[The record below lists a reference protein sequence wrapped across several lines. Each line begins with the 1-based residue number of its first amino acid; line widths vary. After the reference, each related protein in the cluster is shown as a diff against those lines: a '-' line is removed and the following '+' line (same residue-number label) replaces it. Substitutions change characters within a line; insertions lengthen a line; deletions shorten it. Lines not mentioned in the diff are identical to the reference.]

1 MEFLSLIATR
11 TDSGAGVRQNPRPD
25 SAGGSQFD
33 KLLGKA
39 LKESEGSVKSG
50 KNPGAATYRKD
61 AEPIVPKEPLLPDDD
76 TDDTDPSTV
85 AGMMGDQSKVVFI
98 LEGDKES
105 AITPEMR
112 ISDATLVIGTPW
124 QDPAM
129 GEADTLNLADAEM
142 ESDVKSQT
150 TELTEMQTPKAEASD
165 QSQTAR
171 AATATEAA
179 MERAIAQELAARAK
193 AEPSTAGAE
202 IEQDAGGEVAA
213 RTPIRMVDKQGEGQN
228 EDSSEK
234 GDPSPLE
241 NENGA
246 APAKGRKDKTYSE
259 TEESVRNAADGSA
272 RPTHNA
278 GAAVDGLKP
287 ERFQADQQLRSM
299 PTGMPVRQENRVEEM
314 VSRIE
319 TMQNETK
326 QSMTIQLK
334 PEFLG
339 KVALEV
345 AVDAAGLHVK
355 ISAANSDVRAMVS
368 GQINTLIQSLEHKGI
383 QVVEVEVAYTGV
395 DNGAFTDPRENGAR
409 PDGSRQSRHA
419 ARVDDSASY
428 FAALSVDA
436 LGYFLDAG
444 ISTVEY
450 RA

>member
-1 MEFLSLIATR
+1 M
-11 TDSGAGVRQNPRPD
+11 D
-25 SAGGSQFD
+25 
-33 KLLGKA
+33 A
-39 LKESEGSVKSG
+39 LKS
-50 KNPGAATYRKD
+50 
-61 AEPIVPKEPLLPDDD
+61 
-76 TDDTDPSTV
+76 
-85 AGMMGDQSKVVFI
+85 
-98 LEGDKES
+98 
-105 AITPEMR
+105 
-112 ISDATLVIGTPW
+112 
-124 QDPAM
+124 
-129 GEADTLNLADAEM
+129 ADAETDG
-142 ESDVKSQT
+142 EVKSQT
-150 TELTEMQTPKAEASD
+150 MEPAEMPKAEAPD

-202 IEQDAGGEVAA
+202 IEKEGAQGEVAA
-213 RTPIRMVDKQGEGQN
+213 RTPIRTSEQQEESED
-228 EDSSEK
+228 EDSPEK
-234 GDPSPLE
+234 GDLSPLE

-259 TEESVRNAADGSA
+259 TVEAVRNTADGSS
-272 RPTHNA
+272 RPAYNA
-278 GAAVDGLKP
+278 GAAVDGLKT
-287 ERFQADQQLRSM
+287 ERFQADQQLRQVSAD
-299 PTGMPVRQENRVEEM
+299 MPVRQENLFDEM
-314 VSRIE
+314 VARIE

-355 ISAANSDVRAMVS
+355 ISAANGDVRAMVN

-395 DNGAFTDPRENGAR
+395 DNGAFKDPRENGAQ
-409 PDGSRQSRHA
+409 PDGSRRFRHE
-419 ARVDDSASY
+419 ARAEDSAAY